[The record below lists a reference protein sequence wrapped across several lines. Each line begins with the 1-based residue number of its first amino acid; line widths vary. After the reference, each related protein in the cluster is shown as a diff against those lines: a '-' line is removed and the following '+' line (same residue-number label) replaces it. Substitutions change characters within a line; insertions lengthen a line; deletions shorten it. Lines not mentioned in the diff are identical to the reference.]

1 LLVGQGAQPAIN
13 EKCQNIALR
22 DSQFEA
28 LMCICDVKLMLRHR
42 DVPYTG
48 FASQDERF
56 TACFKGMLS
65 ATAKEMILDKD
76 REDWVIGTL
85 TGRPSAEV

>member
-1 LLVGQGAQPAIN
+1 MGQGTQPSIN
-13 EKCQNIALR
+13 ETCQNIALC

-42 DVPYTG
+42 DVPDTG
-48 FASQDERF
+48 FSSQDERF
-56 TACFKGMLS
+56 TACFNGMLS
-65 ATAKEMILDKD
+65 ATAKGMILDKE

-85 TGRPSAEV
+85 TGRPSAEA